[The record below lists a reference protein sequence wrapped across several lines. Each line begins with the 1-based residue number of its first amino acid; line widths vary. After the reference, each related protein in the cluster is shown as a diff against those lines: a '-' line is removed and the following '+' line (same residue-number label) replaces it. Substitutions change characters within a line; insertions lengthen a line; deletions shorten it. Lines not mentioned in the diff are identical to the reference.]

1 MSRRSRTQ
9 CASWGAAGPAG
20 GAAAA
25 MNPNACIV
33 MRDGGPSIRQPTKPF
48 KTGSFLPLLHT
59 PPPATRPPRQTDVA
73 KCVEA
78 CSCMNRDSRLFGF
91 PLEMA
96 ISWSLDGSERCSLLA
111 GDCRL
116 GGVCGGS
123 GDAWVVRLRRRHCG
137 PIKKRTRPGPLD
149 DHPYCMKFC
158 NAAVGR
164 RRFVCAEQE
173 FSIKPALVSR
183 SRCTAS

>member
-25 MNPNACIV
+25 IDPNACIV
-33 MRDGGPSIRQPTKPF
+33 MRDGAPSIRQPIRPF
-48 KTGSFLPLLHT
+48 KTGKRPFPSPH
-59 PPPATRPPRQTDVA
+59 AAASDAPPRQTDVA

-78 CSCMNRDSRLFGF
+78 CSCMNRDSGLFGF

-96 ISWSLDGSERCSLLA
+96 ISWSLDGSDRCSLLA
-111 GDCRL
+111 GDCRI

-123 GDAWVVRLRRRHCG
+123 GDAWVVRLRRRHSG

-149 DHPYCMKFC
+149 DRPDCMKIC
-158 NAAVGR
+158 NAVVGR

-173 FSIKPALVSR
+173 FSIKPAPVNR
-183 SRCTAS
+183 SRCSAS